1 MNHKFLILSLLILLP
16 VAIEAQSFGVVW
28 RAVEANNLTLK
39 ASRQLM
45 EAEQMDNRVGLAP
58 DNPEVEF
65 AYLWGSGAAEG
76 NRIDVSVTQSFDFPT
91 TYVYRGRIANLRNE
105 QVNLTYLRE
114 CQALMQE
121 VGELYYNILYQ
132 NVRIEDMEHC
142 LKFLADV
149 SEAYKRKLDAG
160 SINIFEYNKVR
171 LAELNLAQEKSHAEA
186 EREGML
192 LELKRLNGGV
202 ALDITDSEFPE
213 MVVPSDFDAWYAQ
226 VTQNIPALLLID
238 KQMEENQQQVKLQKS
253 LWAPRFLAGYMR
265 EQIPSEVYQGVKVGV
280 SVPLWQNANT
290 VKQAK
295 LRNSALQLQ
304 SYDERSRA
312 YNDLKSHYLMLLSVE
327 KQIADY
333 HQLLESVDAMQLL
346 KEALES
352 GQMSL
357 VDYLFESS
365 IYHESH
371 ERFAELQYDAA
382 KHYLVLQVYSGEI
395 MQQVH

>member
-1 MNHKFLILSLLILLP
+1 MNYKILILSFLVLIP
-16 VAIEAQSFGVVW
+16 MAMDAQSFATVW
-28 RAVEANNLTLK
+28 REVEANNLTLK
-39 ASRQLM
+39 ADRQLV
-45 EAEQMDNRVGLAP
+45 EANQMDNRVGLAP

-91 TYVYRGRIANLRNE
+91 SYVYRGRIANLRNE
-105 QVNLTYLRE
+105 QVNLAYQQER
-114 CQALMQE
+114 QALMLD

-142 LKFLADV
+142 LKFLSDV
-149 SEAYKRKLDAG
+149 SEAYRRKLEAG

-192 LELKRLNGGV
+192 LEMKRLNGGV
-202 ALDITDSEFPE
+202 ALDITDSEFPA
-213 MVVPSDFDAWYAQ
+213 MPAPADFDSWYAQ
-226 VTQNIPALLLID
+226 AIQRFPSLLLID
-238 KQMEENQQQVKLQKS
+238 KQLKENQQQMKLEKS
-253 LWAPRFLAGYMR
+253 QWAPRFLAGYMR
-265 EQIPSEVYQGVKVGV
+265 EQVPSEVFQGIKLGV
-280 SVPLWQNANT
+280 SVPLWQNVNA
-290 VKQAK
+290 VKQTK
-295 LRNSALQLQ
+295 LRSSALQLQ
-304 SYDERSRA
+304 AADEQSRT
-312 YNDLKSHYLMLLSVE
+312 YNDLKTHYLMLLSVD

-333 HQLLESVDAMQLL
+333 HQLLETVDAMQLL

-382 KHYLVLQVYSGEI
+382 KHYLVLQVYSG
-395 MQQVH
+395 M

>member
-1 MNHKFLILSLLILLP
+1 MNYKILILSLLTTLP
-16 VAIEAQSFGVVW
+16 IAMEAQNFATVW
-28 RAVEANNLTLK
+28 QQVEANNLTLK
-39 ASRQLM
+39 AGRQVM
-45 EAEQMDNRVGLAP
+45 EADQMDNRVGLAP

-65 AYLWGSGAAEG
+65 AYLWGSGEAPG

-91 TYVYRGRIANLRNE
+91 TYVYRGRIANLKNQQAE
-105 QVNLTYLRE
+105 LAYQRE
-114 CQALMQE
+114 RQELMLE
-121 VGELYYNILYQ
+121 VGDLYYSILYQ
-132 NVRIEDMEHC
+132 NDRIEDMEHC
-142 LKFLADV
+142 LKFLSDV
-149 SEAYKRKLDAG
+149 SEAYKQKLDAG

-192 LELKRLNGGV
+192 LEMKRLNGGV
-202 ALDITDSEFPE
+202 ALDIIDSEFPE
-213 MVVPSDFDAWYAQ
+213 MSAPADFDVWYAQ
-226 VTQNIPALLLID
+226 ATQQCPSLLLID
-238 KQMEENQQQVKLQKS
+238 KQLEENQQQMKLEKS

-265 EQIPSEVYQGVKVGV
+265 EQIPTEVYQGLKVGV
-280 SVPLWQNANT
+280 SVPLWQNVNAL
-290 VKQAK
+290 KQTK
-295 LRNSALQLQ
+295 LRSSALQLQ
-304 SYDERSRA
+304 AADEQSRT
-312 YNDLKSHYLMLLSVE
+312 YNDLKTHYLMLLSID

-333 HQLLESVDAMQLL
+333 HQLLETVDAMQLL

-382 KHYLVLQVYSGEI
+382 KHYLVLQIYSG
-395 MQQVH
+395 M

>member
-1 MNHKFLILSLLILLP
+1 M
-16 VAIEAQSFGVVW
+16 V
-28 RAVEANNLTLK
+28 
-39 ASRQLM
+39 

-76 NRIDVSVTQSFDFPT
+76 DRIDVSVTQSFDFPT

-105 QVNLTYLRE
+105 QVDLAYQHER
-114 CQALMQE
+114 QALMQE

-142 LKFLADV
+142 LKYLADV
-149 SEAYKRKLDAG
+149 SEAYRRKLEAG

-171 LAELNLAQEKSHAEA
+171 LAELNLAQEKAHAEA

-192 LELKRLNGGV
+192 LEMKRLNGGV

-213 MVVPSDFDAWYAQ
+213 MSVPADFDVWYAR
-226 VTQNIPALLLID
+226 TIPNIPSLLLID
-238 KQMEENQQQVKLQKS
+238 KQLEENQQQLKLQKS
-253 LWAPRFLAGYMR
+253 MWAPRLLAGYMR
-265 EQIPSEVYQGVKVGV
+265 EQVPSETFQGVKVGV
-280 SVPLWQNANT
+280 SVPLWQNLNT
-290 VKQAK
+290 VKQTK
-295 LRNSALQLQ
+295 LRSSALQLQ
-304 SYDERSRA
+304 AADEQNRT

-333 HQLLESVDAMQLL
+333 HQLLETVDAMQLL

-382 KHYLVLQVYSGEI
+382 KHFLVLQVCSEL
-395 MQQVH
+395 

>member
-1 MNHKFLILSLLILLP
+1 MVIP
-16 VAIEAQSFGVVW
+16 TAMTAQDFATVW
-28 RAVEANNLTLK
+28 REVETNNLTLK
-39 ASRQLM
+39 AGRQLVEADQM
-45 EAEQMDNRVGLAP
+45 ENRVGLAP

-65 AYLWGSGAAEG
+65 AYLWGSGAAQG
-76 NRIDVSVTQSFDFPT
+76 DRIDVSVTQSFDFPT
-91 TYVYRGRIANLRNE
+91 SYVYRGRIANLRNE
-105 QVNLTYLRE
+105 QVDLAYQQERQE
-114 CQALMQE
+114 LMLE

-142 LKFLADV
+142 LKFLSDV
-149 SEAYKRKLDAG
+149 SEAYRRKLEAG

-192 LELKRLNGGV
+192 LEMKRLNGGV

-213 MVVPSDFDAWYAQ
+213 MSAPADFDVWYNQA
-226 VTQNIPALLLID
+226 TQRLPSLLLIN
-238 KQMEENQQQVKLQKS
+238 KQLEENQQQIKLEKS
-253 LWAPRFLAGYMR
+253 QWAPRFLAGYMR
-265 EQIPSEVYQGVKVGV
+265 EQVPSEIFQGIKVGV
-280 SVPLWQNANT
+280 SVPLWQNVNS
-290 VKQAK
+290 VKQTK
-295 LRNSALQLQ
+295 LRSSALQLQ
-304 SYDERSRA
+304 AADEQSRT
-312 YNDLKSHYLMLLSVE
+312 YNDLKTHYLMLLSVD

-333 HQLLESVDAMQLL
+333 HQLLETVDAMQLL
-346 KEALES
+346 KEALDS

-382 KHYLVLQVYSGEI
+382 KHYLVLQVYSGL
-395 MQQVH
+395 